1 MPTPAD
7 RRPSTGRTLLIGM
20 VVVAGLGAGAC
31 TSDADWRRGTA
42 AEPAGSA
49 GSERCSPT
57 AAPAPGSD
65 AATVLEVAEQA
76 MDDDGLRTVLI
87 SVERGGEQL
96 VTAALG
102 ESVDGVPADPQQRFF
117 DGAVVFSHLGTLMLQ
132 LADEGVLE
140 MDEPIDTYVDGVPG
154 GDRITPR
161 MLMSST
167 SGLADFVP
175 MDAWIDQLYDDPFRP
190 FTDAE
195 LEAYVYPEPLLF
207 EPGTN
212 VSYSHMGFRLAG
224 RVVEAASGRPLD
236 ELLSERITTPLGMS
250 STEVVDAVE
259 VPGPVLRTFT
269 DERGTYEESTSWSPA
284 WGVPERATQV
294 TDICDLRRS
303 ARGIGSGELL
313 DPGQF
318 EQLLDPGTVGLDG
331 PNEECP
337 GCIPQSEQ
345 LHFGLGVTVAD
356 DWVIQTPSFT
366 GIAAVQAHLPA
377 EDLSIAVANTYTP
390 DGDVGTNASTAIL
403 AELARRLT
411 PESPLPPQLG

>member
-154 GDRITPR
+154 GDRLTPR

-212 VSYSHMGFRLAG
+212 VSY
-224 RVVEAASGRPLD
+224 
-236 ELLSERITTPLGMS
+236 
-250 STEVVDAVE
+250 
-259 VPGPVLRTFT
+259 
-269 DERGTYEESTSWSPA
+269 
-284 WGVPERATQV
+284 
-294 TDICDLRRS
+294 
-303 ARGIGSGELL
+303 
-313 DPGQF
+313 
-318 EQLLDPGTVGLDG
+318 
-331 PNEECP
+331 
-337 GCIPQSEQ
+337 
-345 LHFGLGVTVAD
+345 
-356 DWVIQTPSFT
+356 
-366 GIAAVQAHLPA
+366 
-377 EDLSIAVANTYTP
+377 
-390 DGDVGTNASTAIL
+390 
-403 AELARRLT
+403 
-411 PESPLPPQLG
+411 